1 MKVNFLVTVE
11 MADLSPRE
19 LRRAFLVALRASVQR
34 ARQRGRIGVPEAEE
48 FYRAIP
54 DPERE

>member
-1 MKVNFLVTVE
+1 VKLNFLVTVE

-19 LRRAFLVALRASVQR
+19 LRRAFLVALRDAVQR
-34 ARQRGRIGVPEAEE
+34 ARQRGRIDIAQAEE
-48 FYRAIP
+48 FHRAIP